1 MDTATIRFGGAFGVV
16 CALAMTPVL
25 LTGTRDTSAAL
36 ATANGIVPLL
46 HILFGLAFL
55 GVLVAML
62 RQAAGPAP
70 DVYAALA
77 GGVLFFTLTAGGFAL
92 AVIPAAVAQS
102 GAPDITELNEPLLT
116 LAMQLYSYC
125 QIGAVAMIFATS
137 AIVWRTAVLPKWT
150 AVGAVLG
157 FLPLVHTW
165 IPLPAAVSSLGWI
178 LLIGLVMLIA
188 PIGAQE
194 SSQPVNDDAPGVR
207 N

>member
-1 MDTATIRFGGAFGVV
+1 MDTTTIRFGGAFGVV
-16 CALAMTPVL
+16 CALSMIPVYV
-25 LTGTRDTSAAL
+25 TGVRDTGAAL

-92 AVIPAAVAQS
+92 AAIPAAVAQS
-102 GAPDITELNEPLLT
+102 GAPDITEFNEPLLT
-116 LAMQLYSYC
+116 LATQLYSYC

-137 AIVWRTAVLPKWT
+137 AIVWRTSVLPKWT

-157 FLPLVHTW
+157 FLPIVHTW
-165 IPLPAAVSSLGWI
+165 IPLPAALSSLAWTF
-178 LLIGLVMLIA
+178 LIGLVMLIV

-194 SSQPVNDDAPGVR
+194 TSQPVNDDAPGVR

>member
-1 MDTATIRFGGAFGVV
+1 MDTTTIRFGGAFGVV
-16 CALAMTPVL
+16 CVLVMVPVYVMSA
-25 LTGTRDTSAAL
+25 RDTSAAL

-70 DVYAALA
+70 GVYAALA

-92 AVIPAAVAQS
+92 MAVPAAVVQS
-102 GAPDITELNEPLLT
+102 GGPAITEFNEPILT
-116 LAMQLYSYC
+116 LATWFYSYC

-137 AIVWRTAVLPKWT
+137 AIVWRTSVLPRWT
-150 AVGAVLG
+150 TVGAVLG
-157 FLPLVHTW
+157 FLPLMHTW
-165 IPLPAAVSSLGWI
+165 IPLPAAFSSLAWI
-178 LLIGLVMLIA
+178 LLIGLVMLIV

-194 SSQPVNDDAPGVR
+194 TSQPVNDDAPGVR

>member
-1 MDTATIRFGGAFGVV
+1 LDTTTIRFGGAFGVV
-16 CALAMTPVL
+16 CALAMIPVYV
-25 LTGTRDTSAAL
+25 TSARDASAAL
-36 ATANGIVPLL
+36 AAANGIVPLL

-92 AVIPAAVAQS
+92 AAIPAAVSQS

-116 LAMQLYSYC
+116 LATQLYSYC

-137 AIVWRTAVLPKWT
+137 AIVWRTSVLPKWA

-157 FLPLVHTW
+157 FLPLVHAW
-165 IPLPAAVSSLGWI
+165 LPLPAAASSLAWI

-188 PIGAQE
+188 PTGARE
-194 SSQPVNDDAPGVR
+194 TSQPVNDHAPGVR

>member
-1 MDTATIRFGGAFGVV
+1 MDTTTIRFGGAFGFV
-16 CALAMTPVL
+16 CTVSMIPVYV
-25 LTGTRDTSAAL
+25 TSARDTSTTF
-36 ATANGIVPLL
+36 ATANSIVPLI

-62 RQAAGPAP
+62 RQAAGPTP
-70 DVYAALA
+70 GVYAALA

-92 AVIPAAVAQS
+92 AALPAAVMQA
-102 GAPDITELNEPLLT
+102 GVPAITELNEPLLT
-116 LAMQLYSYC
+116 LATSLYSYC

-137 AIVWRTAVLPKWT
+137 AIVWRTSVLPKWT

-165 IPLPAAVSSLGWI
+165 IPLPAAASSLAWI
-178 LLIGLVMLIA
+178 LLIGLMMLIA
-188 PIGAQE
+188 P
-194 SSQPVNDDAPGVR
+194 SSALETAHSVNDDAPGVR